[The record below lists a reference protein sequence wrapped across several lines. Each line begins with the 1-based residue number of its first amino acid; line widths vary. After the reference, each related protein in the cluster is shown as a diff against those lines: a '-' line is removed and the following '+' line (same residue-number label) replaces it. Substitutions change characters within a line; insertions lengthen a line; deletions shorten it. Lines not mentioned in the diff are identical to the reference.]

1 MSAAPKM
8 QHLHG
13 SPEHAA
19 AAESAMRERA
29 RLRIRIDLTL
39 AAVQGLCAADHWAE
53 ATAERIAARAVR
65 IADATE
71 AELNRM
77 EGRRHASR

>member
-8 QHLHG
+8 QHLQV
-13 SPEHAA
+13 SPERVAT
-19 AAESAMRERA
+19 AESAMHERA
-29 RLRIRIDLTL
+29 RLRIDLTL
-39 AAVQGLCAADHWAE
+39 TAVQGLCAADRWAE
-53 ATAERIAARAVR
+53 APAERIAARAVR

-71 AELNRM
+71 TELNRV